1 MKLQAQIINVKK
13 SGLCPVYV
21 ICYLDGERIR
31 FKTGV
36 DVFMNDFDQAS
47 GTVKRTC
54 KDAKDKNLLINSV
67 KKVITE
73 IEIRYRLKHLEL
85 TPELLKA
92 EYQRPNYNTSFI
104 SFYEFELQKRKG
116 LLSFNMY
123 EKYDVTLR
131 KLKRFRPEITFSQLD
146 IDFLNDFSIY
156 CKKLG
161 NCQNTINGNLK
172 NIKFFVRLA
181 YRKNLTNDDIFK
193 EYKISTIRPM
203 RNFLTENELKLI
215 IGYFR
220 KNILN
225 DKHREILKTFLF
237 ACFTGLRFSDIQ
249 NLQFDHI
256 FDDMLIL
263 KPQKTKFIDKTVKIP
278 LCQPAKELIDY
289 SKKTRKVFHVFSS
302 QYVNR
307 ELKQIMDS
315 VNIHKRITFHCAR
328 HTFATMYLRKTNDLA
343 GLQKLLGHSNI
354 SETMI
359 YAHSLDDDIKINI
372 KTLDN
377 IFV

>member
-1 MKLQAQIINVKK
+1 MKLQAKIINVKK

-36 DVFMNDFDQAS
+36 DVFINDFDQAS

-181 YRKNLTNDDIFK
+181 YRKNLINDDIFK

-203 RNFLTENELKLI
+203 RNFLTEKELKLI

-220 KNILN
+220 KNIFN

-315 VNIHKRITFHCAR
+315 VNIRKRITFHCAR

-359 YAHSLDDDIKINI
+359 YAHSLDDDIQINI

-377 IFV
+377 IF

>member
-21 ICYLDGERIR
+21 ICYLAGERIR

-36 DVFMNDFDQAS
+36 DVLMNEFDQAS

-54 KDAKDKNLLINSV
+54 TGAKDKNLLINSV

-92 EYQRPNYNTSFI
+92 EYQRPNYNTSFFA
-104 SFYEFELQKRKG
+104 FYEFELQKRKG
-116 LLSFNMY
+116 LLSFSMF

-131 KLKRFRPEITFSQLD
+131 KLKRFRTDITFSQLD
-146 IDFLNDFSIY
+146 IDFLNDYSIH

-193 EYKISTIRPM
+193 EYKISTIRPI
-203 RNFLTENELKLI
+203 RHFLTERELKLI
-215 IGYFR
+215 IAYYR
-220 KNILN
+220 KNIFN
-225 DKHREILKTFLF
+225 TNHREILKTFLF
-237 ACFTGLRFSDIQ
+237 ACFTGLRFSDIE

-278 LCQPAKELIDY
+278 LCQPAKEMIDY
-289 SKKTRKVFHVFSS
+289 SKKTRKVFHVFSA

-307 ELKQIMDS
+307 ELKQIMDA
-315 VNIHKRITFHCAR
+315 VNIRKRITFHCAR

-343 GLQKLLGHSNI
+343 GLQKMLGHSNI
-354 SETMI
+354 SETMV
-359 YAHSLDDDIKINI
+359 YAHALDDDIKINI
-372 KTLDN
+372 QTLDN
-377 IFV
+377 VFV